1 MRGPIRQ
8 RQCRNPWLEAVKSGF
23 ARRVLAQPTSRTPPA
38 GSFARVTYDVAVRLP
53 SLNIQKEIRVSDRPQ
68 IRVELRACAAC
79 GAVVVDQERHFDWH
93 AAIREGAGR
102 ALDYRPDYEL
112 IGLVD
117 AITEDDLVSGDEPP
131 LTELYRSDQD

>member
-1 MRGPIRQ
+1 MQAKSKERLGIGVVG
-8 RQCRNPWLEAVKSGF
+8 CGNISTTYLRNAALFG
-23 ARRVLAQPTSRTPPA
+23 
-38 GSFARVTYDVAVRLP
+38 G
-53 SLNIQKEIRVSDRPQ
+53 
-68 IRVELRACAAC
+68 VELRACAAC